1 MVVTEFSFTAKNR
14 ILLDM
19 MIRSLLEECV
29 KRVLEKLDLRSCEIV
44 VEYCAD
50 SAHGDFATNA
60 AMVAAKVAGMP
71 SRELAE
77 KIVKNMQTPESVAK
91 VEVAGPGFINFHL
104 AEKFFTAQT
113 EYVLEAAEAWGTNT
127 KREGQTILL
136 EHSSPNLFKPFH
148 IGHLVNNTLGEALV
162 RIVRATGA
170 KVTALSFPSDV
181 SPGIAKAVWG
191 VLDRGWQEDI
201 TLARI
206 GEAYVHGVKSYEEN
220 KEVRAR
226 IDEINASLYSQK
238 KDTKEWE
245 VYEKGKVSSTSYF
258 EHITEKLGSKF
269 DALIFESEAEAE
281 GKEIVIENTPTV
293 FEKSDGATIFR
304 GSRYG
309 LFDNVFINS
318 AGFGTYLAKDIGLLS
333 IKFGKYKFNLSITV
347 TDIEQ
352 KQHFQ
357 LVQKAAECVNPEW
370 ASKSLFLQHGRLRL
384 TSGKVSS
391 RSGNVPLA
399 EDILSSVEARA
410 TERMKSN
417 EKEADAETASNIA
430 IAAIKYAIA
439 RVGMGK
445 NITFD
450 MEHSL
455 SLEGD
460 SGPYLQYTYA
470 RARSVLQKAGAKA
483 ARAPLL
489 RGGLAVT
496 DVERLLHRFPEV
508 VERAANEYEP
518 HYIANYLT
526 ELASTFNTWY
536 AKEQILDGGEAEG
549 YKLALTE
556 AVSVTIKNGLWLL
569 GIPAPERM

>member
-1 MVVTEFSFTAKNR
+1 MNQAMFRNQMSLMVSDAVKKVIPDWACSGIIQFEHPSEF
-14 ILLDM
+14 I
-19 MIRSLLEECV
+19 
-29 KRVLEKLDLRSCEIV
+29 
-44 VEYCAD
+44 
-50 SAHGDFATNA
+50 HGDYSCNIAMIA
-60 AMVAAKVAGMP
+60 ARQTGKDP
-71 SRELAE
+71 RELAE
-77 KIVKNMQTPESVAK
+77 EIVLILNRTLSDNVLLQK

-104 AEKFFTAQT
+104 TEKFFTDSVA
-113 EYVLEAAEAWGTNT
+113 EVLEAGEKWGTNT
-127 KREGQTILL
+127 NGVGTTVLL

-162 RIVRATGA
+162 RIVCATGA
-170 KVTALSFPSDV
+170 EVTALSFPSDV

-191 VLDRGWQEDI
+191 ILDKGWQDDI
-201 TLARI
+201 TLERI

-226 IDEINASLYSQK
+226 IDEINASLYGLK

-258 EHITEKLGSKF
+258 EHITERLGSKF

-281 GKEIVIENTPTV
+281 GKEIVIENTPEV
-293 FEKSDGATIFR
+293 FEESDGATIFR
-304 GSRYG
+304 GSKYG

-333 IKFGKYKFNLSITV
+333 LKFGKYKFDLSITV

-357 LVQKAAECVNPEW
+357 LVQKAAECINPEW

-384 TSGKVSS
+384 TSGKISS

-399 EDILSSVEARA
+399 EDILASVEVRA
-410 TERMKSN
+410 TERMKAN
-417 EKEADAETASNIA
+417 EKEADTKAARQIA

-439 RVGMGK
+439 RVSMGK

-450 MEHSL
+450 MERSL

-470 RARSVLQKAGAKA
+470 RARSVLQKAGAKT
-483 ARAPLL
+483 ARVPLA
-489 RGGLAVT
+489 RGTLAVT
-496 DVERLLHRFPEV
+496 DAERLLYRFPEV

-518 HYIANYLT
+518 HYVANYLT
-526 ELASTFNTWY
+526 ELASTFNAWY
-536 AKEQILDGGEAEG
+536 AKEQILDGSEAES

-556 AVSVTIKNGLWLL
+556 AVSVTLKNGLWLL
-569 GIPAPERM
+569 GIKAPERM